1 MAPAQPDLL
10 SPDATPSRSGV
21 RRVNRVPIYLA
32 AGAASLFM
40 AVMGSVAWN
49 RAARQQEQQ
58 AQQPPT
64 SGTSSLS
71 AAKAITGA
79 YQGTVVPAAV
89 PVVLPAPASAASP
102 VLVARPTEQD
112 LDRPPLPPGRNAANA
127 PNAPQASAVDGGD
140 APSADPVADQIR
152 QRRLQ
157 LAEQALQAPTTVKF
171 SLQRTGDGGAPTS
184 RGEMLARL
192 SQVREQA
199 AQAGSAGQDVN
210 AAYQLRLAQLRAA
223 AGGGSGGSVPAA
235 APSRTGMAQF
245 NGQPN
250 RWAHD
255 AQVLAPESPYMLLA
269 GGVIPAILQD
279 GINSELPGQ
288 IRGQVSRNVYDTARG
303 VHLLIPQGTQLVGAY
318 SSDVGYGQSRVVV
331 AWQRLVFPDGKTLD
345 LGAMPGA
352 DPAGYAGFSDK
363 VNRHLL
369 RTFTSA
375 FLMSGIVG
383 GITYSQNRG
392 QSQYGAPTAGSV
404 LSEAL
409 GQQLGQVT
417 AQMIAKNLNLSPT
430 LEIRP
435 GFRFNVVVTKDL
447 KLPGPYQAFDYEGA
461 QR

>member
-1 MAPAQPDLL
+1 MAQQDLL
-10 SPDATPSRSGV
+10 SPDASPGSAGV

-32 AGAASLFM
+32 TGGLSLFV
-40 AVMGSVAWN
+40 AVMASVAWQ
-49 RAARQQEQQ
+49 RAARQQMEAQ
-58 AQQPPT
+58 AAQPT
-64 SGTSSLS
+64 TAGTSSLS
-71 AAKAITGA
+71 AAKAITGQ
-79 YQGTVVPAAV
+79 YQGAVVPAAA
-89 PVVLPAPASAASP
+89 PPTPPAPAPAASA
-102 VLVARPTEQD
+102 VMVARPPGDD
-112 LDRPPLPPGRNAANA
+112 LDTPPPPPGRSAAGMPPMPPGGGGA
-127 PNAPQASAVDGGD
+127 PAPVT
-140 APSADPVADQIR
+140 DPVADQIR

-157 LAEQALQAPTTVKF
+157 MAEQALQAPTTVKF
-171 SLQRTGDGGAPTS
+171 ALQHTGGGGGGAPAS
-184 RGEMLARL
+184 REEMLARL
-192 SQVREQA
+192 SQVQQQA
-199 AQAGSAGQDVN
+199 AGAGNAGQEVN
-210 AAYQLRLAQLRAA
+210 AAYQQRLAQLRAA
-223 AGGGSGGSVPAA
+223 HGGAGGSMPAA

-245 NGQPN
+245 DGQPN

-255 AQVLAPESPYMLLA
+255 AQVLPPESPYTLLA
-269 GGVIPAILQD
+269 GGVIPALLQD

-288 IRGQVSRNVYDTARG
+288 IRGQVSRNVFDTATG
-303 VHLLIPQGTQLVGAY
+303 EHLLIPQGTQLVGAY

-352 DPAGYAGFSDK
+352 DPAGYSGLSDK
-363 VNRHLL
+363 VNRHLV
-369 RTFTSA
+369 RTFASA

-392 QSQYGAPTAGSV
+392 HNQFAPTASSA

-447 KLPGPYQAFDYEGA
+447 KFPGPYQPFDY
-461 QR
+461 QRNR